1 MFNQTQKLTLK
12 VSSSSNL
19 ATKKHHGWPKQV
31 LDDNS
36 DNAEYNFID
45 QIEQEDA
52 YPGQMVTPSKLD
64 GQGLMEMPKT
74 NQLMS

>member
-1 MFNQTQKLTLK
+1 M
-12 VSSSSNL
+12 
-19 ATKKHHGWPKQV
+19 
-31 LDDNS
+31 DDNS

-45 QIEQEDA
+45 QIEQEDPYA
-52 YPGQMVTPSKLD
+52 GEVTTPSKVD